1 VIFISSAFRTSCF
14 TGSRTLSFTVSE
26 PVNVRFATFGTSRTE
41 YSSGRTCFGSFPGVV
56 AKSNG
61 FSALK
66 FGTRMK
72 ETRAGKRRRE
82 ASIRPLNNAASFEQ
96 EAGGTVAVLSH

>member
-1 VIFISSAFRTSCF
+1 MAEAGSAFPSTAAFVIFISSAFRTSCF

-26 PVNVRFATFGTSRTE
+26 PVNVRFSTFGAIRTA
-41 YSSGRTCFGSFPGVV
+41 YSSGRTCFGSFPGVL

-66 FGTRMK
+66 VSGESKGEERPGK
-72 ETRAGKRRRE
+72 EDAKRA
-82 ASIRPLNNAASFEQ
+82 S
-96 EAGGTVAVLSH
+96 VH